1 MVAYRRRL
9 RKLDG
14 RGLVNASRSGCS
26 WPCTGNVEA
35 RYDRRDAL
43 HDVLGGT
50 QMEAIGATRFLVG
63 LASTALN
70 LPLVLLFPIG
80 LFVSG
85 WPEPETYT
93 AEEYAECLRTAGGDP
108 DLQEVCALMKAD
120 QNAEHIHDRQEDGR
134 PSDDL

>member
-14 RGLVNASRSGCS
+14 RELVNASRSGCS

-80 LFVSG
+80 LF
-85 WPEPETYT
+85 
-93 AEEYAECLRTAGGDP
+93 ALRLGPNPKHAQPRNTRN
-108 DLQEVCALMKAD
+108 VCGQPGAIPICRRSARL
-120 QNAEHIHDRQEDGR
+120 
-134 PSDDL
+134 